1 MSALLAVEIR
11 RILSRRAVYMA
22 AALVLLGMLIA
33 GGVLFARSHRPDPAQ
48 IQVQQQKADA
58 IRRQQVAEC
67 ASGSFGIPK
76 EEVPPGMTLEQYCE
90 QVVGNTAIDDPS
102 FRLVQYRLIAENLSG
117 LFIALLMI
125 LSASFIGAEWHA
137 GTITT
142 QLTWEPRRNRVLAA
156 KVIAASLF
164 AFVFFVLAQVVL
176 FGVLSP
182 AAVFRGTTQGLDSAW
197 FQGAAGV
204 VLRGAAAAALTSA
217 IAFSLASIA
226 RNTAAAVGAVFVY
239 VAILEP
245 LIRAARPK
253 WQRWYLYDNLATFI
267 SGHRLEFTMTSR
279 TVIGAAFLVSVY
291 ALAFVVLAM
300 AIFRQRDVT

>member
-11 RILSRRAVYMA
+11 RILSRRAIYLA
-22 AALVLLGMLIA
+22 AALVLLGMLVA
-33 GGVLFARSHRPDPAQ
+33 GSVLFARSHRPDRAQ
-48 IQVQQQKADA
+48 TQVQQQKAEA

-67 ASGSFGIPK
+67 ASGDFGIPQ
-76 EEVPPGMTLEQYCE
+76 EEVPPGMTLEQYCD
-90 QVVGNTAIDDPS
+90 QIVGAPEIANPL
-102 FRLVQYRLIAENLSG
+102 FRLEQYRLIAENLSG

-125 LSASFIGAEWHA
+125 LAASFIGAEWHA

-156 KVIAASLF
+156 KAIAVALF
-164 AFVFFVLAQVVL
+164 AFVFFVLAQILL

-182 AAVFRGTTQGLDSAW
+182 AAVFRGTTQGVNSAW

-239 VAILEP
+239 IAILEP

-267 SGHRLEFTMTSR
+267 SGHRLEFTATGRS
-279 TVIGAAFLVSVY
+279 VIGAAFLVSIY
-291 ALAFVVLAM
+291 ALAFVLLAM

>member
-67 ASGSFGIPK
+67 ASGGFGIPP
-76 EEVPPGMTLEQYCE
+76 EEVPPGTTLEQYCD
-90 QVVGNTAIDDPS
+90 QIVGAPEIGNPP
-102 FRLVQYRLIAENLSG
+102 FRLVQFRVIAENLSG

-125 LSASFIGAEWHA
+125 LAASFIGAEWHA

-164 AFVFFVLAQVVL
+164 AFVFFVLAQVLL

-182 AAVFRGTTQGLDSAW
+182 AAAFRGTTQGVNTAW
-197 FQGAAGV
+197 LQGAAGV

-239 VAILEP
+239 IAILEP
-245 LIRAARPK
+245 LVRAARPK

-267 SGHRLEFTMTSR
+267 SGHRLEFTMTGR
-279 TVIGAAFLVSVY
+279 TVIGAAFLVSLY
-291 ALAFVVLAM
+291 ALAFVVLTM